1 MREQEKPGSRA
12 KEYHRQRPQG
22 MELYGIA
29 GATGK
34 VNVKSTEGIAR
45 FLKSI
50 CTKVQASSKVQ
61 TGGSEF
67 F

>member
-1 MREQEKPGSRA
+1 
-12 KEYHRQRPQG
+12 

>member
-1 MREQEKPGSRA
+1 MKEQEKPGSRA
-12 KEYHRQRPQG
+12 KEHHRWIPQG
-22 MELYGIA
+22 VELYGMP

-34 VNVKSTEGIAR
+34 VNVKSTESVPR

-50 CTKVQASSKVQ
+50 CTKVQASSEVQ
-61 TGGSEF
+61 IGRSEF